1 MLVDAI
7 PLRDSGRR
15 LSSAE
20 VAALEPMRGILR
32 VTRNSDTG
40 WLFARLMYAGPGWP
54 GAGGRMD
61 LLPALADVR
70 LVALGPEGIVLAG
83 YVSRAVDMQVARG
96 DRQAWWCKPV
106 APDATLSRFEPREQ
120 ARKTF

>member
-1 MLVDAI
+1 MLVDVI
-7 PLRDSGRR
+7 PLRDFGRR

-20 VAALEPMRGILR
+20 LAALEPVRGILR

-40 WLFARLMYAGPGWP
+40 WLFARLMYARPGWP

-61 LLPALADVR
+61 LLPTLADVR

-83 YVSRAVDMQVARG
+83 YVSTAADGRVARG
-96 DRQAWWCKPV
+96 DRQGWWCKPV
-106 APDATLSRFEPREQ
+106 APDAPVSRFEPRSQ
-120 ARKTF
+120 SSTTG